1 MPGSSKPIW
10 RGVSLR
16 AYLSEVASHLAG
28 CYAHSRR
35 SMGRDEGQRRAII
48 RVLLGNE
55 GEHPTAEQIFTRVR
69 SMIPDMSP
77 AMVYNTLHELVEMGA
92 LLELDLGL
100 GQRRYDINAPDH
112 AHLVCL
118 ECGRVEDIPCRDEAL
133 TLPPEHAHGFR
144 VVDCRVVFRGY
155 CPACAFPEEGQEGTS

>member
-1 MPGSSKPIW
+1 MPTVDG
-10 RGVSLR
+10 LCAEMR
-16 AYLSEVASHLAG
+16 AQG
-28 CYAHSRR
+28 RR
-35 SMGRDEGQRRAII
+35 VTPQRRAII
-48 RVLLGNE
+48 RVLLGSE
-55 GEHPTAEQIFTRVR
+55 GEHRTAEQIFTRVR

-77 AMVYNTLHELVEMGA
+77 ATVLVEMGA

-133 TLPPEHAHGFR
+133 MLPPEHEHGFR

-155 CPACAFPEEGQEGTS
+155 CSACAFPEEGQEGAS